1 MKLIRASSIGKI
13 MPYPEKDTLSSGA
26 YTYLE
31 CLASQVALD
40 WDEDLSFNMVEK
52 GRIVEQDS
60 IDLYNSYNFTS
71 YVKNTERKNSELITG
86 ECDID
91 DMENSLII
99 DIKSS
104 WSKATHPYQLKPGGK
119 TAYEWQ
125 LLAYMHLWDRNQAEL
140 AHCLVDTPYEL
151 IGYEDENLHEVNHI
165 DKALR
170 VTTLRFER
178 DAIKEKQMLAKVKTA
193 QYVLAELLDKKGIA
207 A

>member
-13 MPYPEKDTLSSGA
+13 MAYPEKDTLGEGA

-40 WDEDLSFNMVEK
+40 WEEDLSFGEIEK

-71 YVKNTERKNSELITG
+71 YVKNTERKNSDLITG

-91 DMENSLII
+91 DQENSLII
-99 DIKSS
+99 DIKTS
-104 WSKATHPYQLKPGGK
+104 WSKATHPYQLKLGGK
-119 TAYEWQ
+119 KGYEWQ
-125 LLAYMHLWDRNQAEL
+125 LLAYMHLWDRSQAEI
-140 AHCLVDTPYEL
+140 AYCLVDTPYEL
-151 IGYEDENLHEVNHI
+151 IGYEDENLHEVSHL

-178 DAIKEKQMLAKVKTA
+178 DAIKEKQMLAKAKTA